1 MQATLPYRVLKA
13 GGFLFTNEG
22 GELAFLL
29 GDVMA
34 ATAFFFELFAITL
47 GWGILYSKLKAK

>member
-1 MQATLPYRVLKA
+1 MEAALPYRVLKA

-22 GELAFLL
+22 GELAFLP

-34 ATAFFFELFAITL
+34 ARGFFFQLFAITL
-47 GWGILYSKLKAK
+47 GWGILYWKLKAK